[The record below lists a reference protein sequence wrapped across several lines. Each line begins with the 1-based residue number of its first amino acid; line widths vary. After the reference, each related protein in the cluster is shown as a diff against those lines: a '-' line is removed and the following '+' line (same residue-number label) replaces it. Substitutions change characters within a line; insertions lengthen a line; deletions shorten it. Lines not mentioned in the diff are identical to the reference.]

1 MNNSILIAVR
11 ECKER
16 VKSRSFLL
24 MAILG
29 PLLVLG
35 LIIILF
41 AVGGSEKKHLS
52 VLVMDPYEI
61 LDGKIMPKEDPTI
74 SYDIINDYVD
84 FTPFANQATY
94 QKYDLGVEIN
104 EQVVKN
110 KTVKVIYRE
119 KPSSKTEI
127 KLRLHIE
134 RRLEE
139 IMVKEFT
146 TLSVQKFR
154 AVKQPINFKF
164 FDTYDPKE
172 EEDNLAGWAGFFFGA
187 IIILFIFLFG
197 MTILRGVSKEKSN
210 RIIEVL
216 LASTSPKQ
224 LLIGKVFGIGIT
236 ALFQFLIWSVVIG
249 VGLFFLRETL
259 FPDIFDPQS
268 MNFQQMS
275 QEVANM
281 TQSRLKS
288 NARDYNDFVELVY
301 SSIQFG
307 NMLPFFVLFF
317 IGGYIFYGSFFSAIG
332 ASIGSESDGQQFI
345 IPILFLLILSLFGGY
360 YAVYY
365 ATSELTTLF
374 AYLPFTSPVVM
385 LVKLGQGFSAND
397 SWQIYIA
404 LFTLFISAIFMFWV
418 ASKIYSNGVLQFGH
432 RLQIKHLFKWLKKP

>member
-1 MNNSILIAVR
+1 MNKSVLIAVR
-11 ECKER
+11 EYKER
-16 VKSRSFLL
+16 IKARSFLL

-35 LIIILF
+35 LVFILF
-41 AVGGSEKKHLS
+41 AVGGSQKKHIS

-61 LDGKIMPKEDPTI
+61 LEGKIMPKEDPSV

-84 FTPFANQATY
+84 FEPFANQNEY
-94 QKYDLGVEIN
+94 QKYDLGIEIN

-110 KTVKVIYRE
+110 KTVKVLYRE
-119 KPSSKTEI
+119 KPNSKTEI

-172 EEDNLAGWAGFFFGA
+172 EEDNLAGWSGFFFGA

-197 MTILRGVSKEKSN
+197 MTILRGVSQEKSN

-216 LASTSPKQ
+216 LASASPKQ

-236 ALFQFLIWSVVIG
+236 ALFQFLIWIVVIG

-259 FPDIFDPQS
+259 FPDVFDPS
-268 MNFQQMS
+268 NMSFQQMS
-275 QEVANM
+275 KEVARL
-281 TQSRLKS
+281 TQSRLEL
-288 NARDYNDFVELVY
+288 NARDYNAFVELVY
-301 SSIQFG
+301 SSIRFE
-307 NMLPFFVLFF
+307 NMLPFFLLFF
-317 IGGYIFYGSFFSAIG
+317 VGGYVFYGSFFSAIG
-332 ASIGSESDGQQFI
+332 SSIGSESDGQQFI
-345 IPILFLLILSLFGGY
+345 IPILFLLVLSLFSGY
-360 YAVYY
+360 YAIYFP
-365 ATSELTTLF
+365 SNGLTTVF
-374 AYLPFTSPVVM
+374 SYLPFTSPVVM
-385 LVKLGQGFSAND
+385 LVKLGQGFSANQ
-397 SWQIYIA
+397 SWHIYLSLLTLLLAA
-404 LFTLFISAIFMFWV
+404 LFMFWI
-418 ASKIYSNGVLQFGH
+418 AGKIYSNGILQFGH
-432 RLQIKHLFKWLKKP
+432 RLRVKHLFKWLKKP